1 MGEVQWIGNFI
12 TAIATVAASAIG
24 FYSAIKINK
33 NSLSNERNKF
43 NDQLLWEKQKIE
55 SELYREQITKK
66 YEVYNQILKKSGE
79 VYVLIHDPTDFH
91 YKNYFDNIRPLLYLN
106 FHLIDED
113 IREIVRD
120 IDSNHGM
127 EEFATQMERQYAEK
141 SYNSYNKMLELINEK
156 YASSI
161 N

>member
-1 MGEVQWIGNFI
+1 MAEVQWIGNLI

-33 NSLSNERNKF
+33 NSLSNERKKF

-55 SELYREQITKK
+55 SEFFREQISKK
-66 YEVYNQILKKSGE
+66 YEIYNQILKASGE

-91 YKNYFDNIRPLLYLN
+91 YKNYFDNIRPLLYQN
-106 FHLIDED
+106 FHLIDDD
-113 IREIVRD
+113 IRDLVRD
-120 IDSNHGM
+120 IDSNYSM
-127 EEFATQMERQYAEK
+127 EEFVGEIERHYATK
-141 SYNSYNKMLELINEK
+141 SYVSYNKMLKLINDK
-156 YASSI
+156 YTNSI